1 MEDDYVPTP
10 AEIAAIETV
19 IQSYGLMEIW
29 QGVDKYLRQGYTS
42 AADVLQMVSLDPDYQ
57 ESFFKRFPA
66 IKMIRDENAQRMSR
80 GEPIIPEISAAEYVA
95 DEYAYSQATRG
106 LPGKWTT
113 RENITAWIAGDVAPT
128 EVKARIDL
136 AKQYIDYN
144 VNPDVRAELRDI
156 YGLTDEDMIDYV
168 LSDPRRREVLD
179 GEFQQR
185 MKQATVGGAANSR
198 GLGISDSLRD
208 EIASSSDSVYTFGQ
222 AAAGF
227 ESVAAQADDY
237 ARLSAISGINTSR
250 DDLIREEFN
259 LAGGSS
265 TTKVKKRLAS
275 QERGRFSGSSAIGA
289 NSLRVSGIG
298 TQ

>member
-1 MEDDYVPTP
+1 MAEDYVPTV
-10 AEIAAIETV
+10 AEIKAIETV

-29 QGVDKYLRQGYTS
+29 QGVDKYLRQGYTN
-42 AADVLQMVSLDPDYQ
+42 AADVLQMVSMDTDYQ
-57 ESFFKRFPA
+57 EAFYRRFPA
-66 IKMIRDENAQRMSR
+66 IKLIRDENAKRTAR

-106 LPGKWTT
+106 LPGKWATKD
-113 RENITAWIAGDVAPT
+113 NITAWIAGDVAPT
-128 EVKARIDL
+128 EVKARVDL

-144 VNPDVRAELRDI
+144 VSPEIRAELRDI
-156 YGLTDEDMIDYV
+156 YGLTDEDMLDYV
-168 LSDPRRREVLD
+168 ISSPERREVLQA
-179 GEFQQR
+179 EFDQR
-185 MKQATVGGAANSR
+185 MKQATVGGAAASR
-198 GLGISDSLRD
+198 GIGISDNLRN

-227 ESVAAQADDY
+227 ESVSSQADDY

-265 TTKVKKRLAS
+265 TTKLKKRLAS
-275 QERGRFSGSSAIGA
+275 QERARFSGSSGVGA
-289 NSLRVSGIG
+289 NSLRVSGLG

>member
-1 MEDDYVPTP
+1 MEENYVPTP
-10 AEIAAIETV
+10 AEIAAIEAV
-19 IQSYGLMEIW
+19 IRSYGLSDLW
-29 QGVDKYLRQGYTS
+29 QGVDKYLRQGYTNPS
-42 AADVLQMVSLDPDYQ
+42 DILQMVSIDPDYEQ
-57 ESFFKRFPA
+57 AFFKRFPA
-66 IKMIRDENAQRMSR
+66 IKLIREENARRMSR

-95 DEYAYSQATRG
+95 DEYAYSQATRD
-106 LPGKWTT
+106 LPGKWTS
-113 RENITAWIAGDVAPT
+113 RENIAAWIAGDVSPA
-128 EVKARIDL
+128 EVKARVDL

-144 VNPDVRAELRDI
+144 INPDIKAELRDI
-156 YGLTDEDMIDYV
+156 YGLTDEDMLDYV
-168 LSDPRRREVLD
+168 ISDPRRREVLE
-179 GEFQQR
+179 GEFEQR
-185 MKQATVGGAANSR
+185 MKQATVGGAARSR

-265 TTKVKKRLAS
+265 TTKLKKRLAS
-275 QERGRFSGSSAIGA
+275 QERARFSGSSAVGA
-289 NSLRVSGIG
+289 NSLRVSGLG

>member
-1 MEDDYVPTP
+1 MEADYVPTP

-66 IKMIRDENAQRMSR
+66 IKMIRDENARRMGR

-95 DEYAYSQATRG
+95 DEYAYSQATSG
-106 LPGKWTT
+106 LPGKWAT
-113 RENITAWIAGDVAPT
+113 RENITSWIAGDVAPT

-185 MKQATVGGAANSR
+185 MKQATVGGAAQSR

-265 TTKVKKRLAS
+265 TTKMKKRLAS